1 MENKMDNQEIVE
13 SYLEDYFGHD
23 LIETLSAEEIA
34 EAVLVV
40 NKLSTTI
47 NEFYGLNENEQPS
60 VLAGVRGV
68 VPSREQTILD
78 YIRYHLST
86 HQMQTPRTSGPAK
99 TK

>member
-1 MENKMDNQEIVE
+1 MDNQEIVE

-23 LIETLSAEEIA
+23 LIETLTAEEIA

-47 NEFYGLNENEQPS
+47 NEFYGLNEEPS
-60 VLAGVRGV
+60 ALAGVRGV
-68 VPSREQTILD
+68 QPSREQTILD

-86 HQMQTPRTSGPAK
+86 HQMQTPRTSGPPK